1 MMYEFSHLVFSH
13 HKGVSEMINMTRILQ
28 NLDICTHESIF
39 IIAVF
44 ARLYRF
50 KTRFCVEYVFCSNY
64 KSILISVL
72 VVTETCSHFKNG
84 KLFIFCKLII
94 RVLPTYMDC
103 KIITFFQLDVDE
115 PKLFQTNCT
124 LPVVWNRSLEW
135 VWYFVTKIVLTYCEN
150 NSFKQ

>member
-13 HKGVSEMINMTRILQ
+13 HKGVQWNDKYDKNFAKSRYLYTWIYIYYST
-28 NLDICTHESIF
+28 
-39 IIAVF
+39 VF
-44 ARLYRF
+44 ARLYHF
-50 KTRFCVEYVFCSNY
+50 KTRFFVEYILCSNY

-103 KIITFFQLDVDE
+103 KIIIFFQLDVDE
-115 PKLFQTNCT
+115 PKLFQMNSIY
-124 LPVVWNRSLEW
+124 LASSLEW
-135 VWYFVTKIVLTYCEN
+135 VKCFLKFTEM
-150 NSFKQ
+150 

>member
-39 IIAVF
+39 IIVVF

-50 KTRFCVEYVFCSNY
+50 KTRFCVEYIFCSNY

-103 KIITFFQLDVDE
+103 KIIIFSNWMLMNLNFSKWIQYT
-115 PKLFQTNCT
+115 
-124 LPVVWNRSLEW
+124 VVIR
-135 VWYFVTKIVLTYCEN
+135 
-150 NSFKQ
+150 